1 MAQPWATP
9 RFDLHVEP
17 TGPDL
22 CKGLTKTLREVVRS
36 ARRAAQQPRSAVVGG
51 ILIVLAVG
59 WYIRMDL
66 T

>member
-22 CKGLTKTLREVVRS
+22 RKGLTKTLREAVRS
-36 ARRAAQQPRSAVVGG
+36 GRRTAATEWAVVGG
-51 ILIVLAVG
+51 ILIVLTVG